1 MQLSCA
7 EMGRKY
13 VITRIVGD
21 SRFLSRITSVGLTE
35 GCPLTVL
42 QNRRKRPLLVYARDS
57 MLALDRG
64 DCENVE
70 VEARQ

>member
-13 VITRIVGD
+13 VITRIIGD
-21 SRFLSRITSVGLTE
+21 SRFLSRITSIGLTE

-70 VEARQ
+70 VEAKQ

>member
-35 GCPLTVL
+35 GCSLTVL
-42 QNRRKRPLLVYARDS
+42 QNKRKRPLLVYARDS
-57 MLALDRG
+57 MLALDHG

-70 VEARQ
+70 VEAR

>member
-7 EMGRKY
+7 EMDRKY

-42 QNRRKRPLLVYARDS
+42 QNRRKRPLLVYARNS
-57 MLALDRG
+57 MLALDRS

>member
-70 VEARQ
+70 VEAKQ